1 MNRALVHISDR
12 SLRWSG
18 VALLAATLASGSTSA
33 ALSLIRGT
41 SSLPQVAPTTLTD
54 ILAQGIPGT
63 VIALVGAFIVWRVPR
78 NAVGWVL
85 IAVSATFTIEQFATE
100 YAYLA
105 LLRQPGRWPLGE
117 FAAWVGYW
125 MFAPG
130 QWAVP
135 LVLLLFPTG
144 RALSRGWRWVVRA
157 ALALALLDTIGW
169 ALLPTSSAP
178 AGSSPP
184 PFDNPLGQHFMAT
197 LAPVVFALSGPAIV
211 IFAVLGIVS
220 TAIRYR
226 RADADGRHQLKWF
239 LIVAPL
245 LAIAFAIGFFTPSS
259 AGPAAATPLAVIGTT
274 VQIAGTVAV
283 PVAIAV
289 AIVKY
294 RLYDIDIII
303 SRTLVY
309 GSLAALITG
318 VYVGI
323 AVGIG
328 ELVGSGGK
336 PNLGLSILATAI
348 VAVGF
353 QPARERLQRV
363 ANRLVYGRRATPYQ
377 VLSQFSSQVAGSY
390 AADEVLPRMARVL
403 EEGTGAERSTVW
415 LRSAGALHPAATW
428 PVAEG
433 VEAAPAVP
441 MANGAL
447 PVIPGVTRA
456 VEVRHHGEILG
467 ALSVVKRRGEALTP
481 VEEKLLDDLAHQAGL
496 VLKNVGL
503 TADLQRRLE
512 ELRASRQ
519 RLVSAQDAERRRL
532 ERNLH
537 DGAQQHLVALKVKLG
552 LAEMLAAKD
561 PEKARATLQQLKSD
575 TDEALE
581 TLRDLARG
589 IYPPLLAEKGLVTA
603 LESQAR
609 KATLSVTVDAKDIG
623 RYPQEL
629 EATVYFCV
637 LEALQNVQKYA
648 QATHA
653 CVRLLDTDGALL
665 FEVEDD
671 GRGFDAALTA
681 KGSGLTNMIDR
692 VDSVG
697 GVVTI
702 RSSLGSGTAVAGN
715 LPLPSLVA
723 AGAGDAAHTVT
734 RAAARLDIAAGRQT
748 LTA

>member
-1 MNRALVHISDR
+1 MRLSDR

-18 VALLAATLASGSTSA
+18 VALLAATLVVGIASA

-41 SSLPQVAPTTLTD
+41 SLLPKVAPTTLTD
-54 ILAQGIPGT
+54 ILAQGLPYT
-63 VIALVGAFIVWRVPR
+63 VIPLVGAFIVWRVPR
-78 NAVGWVL
+78 NRVGWVL
-85 IAVSATFTIEQFATE
+85 LAVSATFMIEQFATE

-117 FAAWVGYW
+117 FAAWVNFW

-144 RALSRGWRWVVRA
+144 RSLSRGWRWVTRA
-157 ALALALLDTIGW
+157 ALALALLNTIGW
-169 ALLPTSSAP
+169 ALLPTSAAP
-178 AGSSPP
+178 PGSTPP
-184 PFDNPLGQHFMAT
+184 PFDNPLGQHFVAT

-211 IFAVLGIVS
+211 IFAVLGLGSI
-220 TAIRYR
+220 AIRYR

-239 LIVAPL
+239 LVSAPL
-245 LAIAFAIGFFTPSS
+245 LVISFAIGFFTPSS
-259 AGPAAATPLAVIGTT
+259 AGPVAVTPLAVIGTT
-274 VQIAGTVAV
+274 VTIAGTVAV
-283 PVAIAV
+283 PLAIAI

-328 ELVGSGGK
+328 ELVGSGGR

-348 VAVGF
+348 VAIGF
-353 QPARERLQRV
+353 QPARERLQRI

-377 VLSQFSSQVAGSY
+377 VLSEFSSQVAGSY
-390 AADEVLPRMARVL
+390 AADEVLARMARVL
-403 EEGTGAERSTVW
+403 QEGTGADVARVW
-415 LRSAGALHPAATW
+415 LRRDTEMIAAAASPPDDATAP
-428 PVAEG
+428 PVA
-433 VEAAPAVP
+433 VN
-441 MANGAL
+441 NGTL
-447 PVIPGVTRA
+447 PPLPTATRA
-456 VEVRHHGEILG
+456 VEVRHQGELLG
-467 ALSVVKRRGEALTP
+467 ALTVSKRRGESLSP
-481 VEEKLLDDLAHQAGL
+481 VEEKLVDDLAHQAGL

-503 TADLQRRLE
+503 TADLQRRLD

-519 RLVSAQDAERRRL
+519 RLVSAQDEERRRL

-561 PEKARATLQQLKSD
+561 PEKAKQTIVELKAN

-609 KATLSVTVDAKDIG
+609 KATLPVTVDAESIG
-623 RYPQEL
+623 RYPQEM
-629 EATVYFCV
+629 EAAVYFCV

-648 QATHA
+648 GASAVTL
-653 CVRLLDTDGALL
+653 RLREQDGELRFA
-665 FEVEDD
+665 VEDD
-671 GRGFDAALTA
+671 GHGFEVDRVK
-681 KGSGLTNMIDR
+681 KGAGLTNMHDRIDAAGGR
-692 VDSVG
+692 LEISSEVG
-697 GVVTI
+697 
-702 RSSLGSGTAVAGN
+702 RGSRVAGA
-715 LPLPSLVA
+715 LPVA
-723 AGAGDAAHTVT
+723 AAATPRDSRVPAFT
-734 RAAARLDIAAGRQT
+734 
-748 LTA
+748 